1 MKPRP
6 SEMLPAVA
14 NIYSTFPCEVNDLKV
29 TSLKLQILNVLIRL
43 AKLNV
48 HRFGLWKHPVCLEC
62 SPKKI
67 YSLVVLLEFLRIV

>member
-29 TSLKLQILNVLIRL
+29 TSLNLQISNVLIDL
-43 AKLNV
+43 PNKCASVWSLETS
-48 HRFGLWKHPVCLEC
+48 CL
-62 SPKKI
+62 P
-67 YSLVVLLEFLRIV
+67 